1 MLSKIHIENFALID
15 QLELDLHS
23 GLTIITGETGA
34 GKSIL
39 LGALALVRGKRADL
53 SVIRDNSKKCIVEA
67 QFQVVGLDIK
77 SLFDQHDLDYE
88 EVCIMRREITPAGK
102 SRAFINDTPV
112 NLQIMSTFGDRLI
125 DIHSQHQTL
134 ELGNDRFQL
143 DFLQSFVD
151 FKTIDISTSSVQ
163 LLATYRCG
171 YQEYKQAQKR
181 LEELKEK
188 AAQYQREA
196 DYNQFLFTEL
206 EEAQLDGVQIEEL
219 EEEFEQ
225 LNNVELI
232 QESIQEVEQLITADD
247 LGVVEQLLVVK
258 NRMDHIQAFGKEFE
272 DASQR
277 ISSVMV
283 ELEDLLFTLSRKR
296 DQIDPNPQRLQELQE
311 QLKMIENLLQK
322 HHKQEVEELIVL
334 RDQLGELVYEGAH
347 INDAITKAEKE
358 LAMKQEELESLS
370 DQLSEYRK
378 QYAPELS
385 HKIGEMVAQL
395 GMPNAILEI
404 EVTQQVNLN
413 KEGRDQVQF
422 LFTAN
427 KGSDIQPL
435 YKVASGGELSRLMLV
450 VKALLAQYS
459 KLPTIIFDEVDTGV
473 SGAIAQK
480 MAEIMRGMS
489 VAMQVIA
496 ITHLPQIA
504 AAGNAHLKVEKRDV
518 SGVTVSQLKRLS
530 AQERLEEIAQMLS
543 GGDVT
548 DAARENAK
556 VLLQ

>member
-15 QLELDLHS
+15 QLELDLDS
-23 GLTIITGETGA
+23 GLTMITGETGA

-39 LGALALVRGKRADL
+39 LGALTLIRGKRADL

-67 QFQVVGLDIK
+67 QFQLVDLDIK

-151 FKTIDISTSSVQ
+151 FKTTDISTSSVQ

-181 LEELKEK
+181 LEKLKEK

-247 LGVVEQLLVVK
+247 LGILEQLRVVK

-277 ISSVMV
+277 LSSVMV

-311 QLKMIENLLQK
+311 QLKMIEHLLQK

-480 MAEIMRGMS
+480 MAGIMRGMS
-489 VAMQVIA
+489 AAIQVIA

-504 AAGNAHLKVEKRDV
+504 AAGNDHLKVEKTDV